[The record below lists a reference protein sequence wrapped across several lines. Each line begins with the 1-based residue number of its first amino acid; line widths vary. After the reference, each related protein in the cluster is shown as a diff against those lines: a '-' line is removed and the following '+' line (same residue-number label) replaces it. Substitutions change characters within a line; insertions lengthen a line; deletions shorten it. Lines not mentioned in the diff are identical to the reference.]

1 MPLAGNS
8 DVMTIAGVV
17 LCLVMLLAPEEN
29 LLRLYGVVLPGMAL
43 VLTNFVITQRFLPQP
58 TDWWSQLVSYL
69 SAIARY
75 FVDEDSAS
83 VVEVED
89 ASRDCSCSVIYTVSV
104 MFLLA
109 VNSILVHLITVGSFT
124 IERITLVTLVNLF
137 VVPCFLKLVGE
148 SQSAVGLANTLVCR
162 AACVGM
168 ELWSTLSLE
177 HMLYTSVRAVC
188 PNNVGVGWMLV
199 ELWQRAR
206 RPLFV
211 SWLLAY
217 SAQFVD
223 SLLAAD
229 LSADLSYVEVMLSTL
244 RRGSWTPMMYLGLCS
259 AVGYLTDAVW
269 KSIYLLVARAAARQ
283 NVTDNGLSEVVT
295 LLYARLLRV
304 LLGISTAD
312 MFTFVIP
319 YLAGLMAVRWIYRG
333 VQPLLLA
340 ADRRTAVAACVA
352 YSATIVALPSLVVA
366 ADKRIHFAGN
376 VFIALRFCVKGA
388 STLIQ
393 CLVRRRCATADDADS
408 IVFVVRVSTR
418 NEDVPKITINN
429 AVNLFFKLQSAFW

>member
-1 MPLAGNS
+1 
-8 DVMTIAGVV
+8 
-17 LCLVMLLAPEEN
+17 
-29 LLRLYGVVLPGMAL
+29 
-43 VLTNFVITQRFLPQP
+43 
-58 TDWWSQLVSYL
+58 
-69 SAIARY
+69 
-75 FVDEDSAS
+75 
-83 VVEVED
+83 
-89 ASRDCSCSVIYTVSV
+89 

-109 VNSILVHLITVGSFT
+109 VNSILVHLITVGSST
-124 IERITLVTLVNLF
+124 VERITLVTLVNLF
-137 VVPCFLKLVGE
+137 VVPCFLELVGE

-168 ELWSTLSLE
+168 ELWSTLSLQ

-283 NVTDNGLSEVVT
+283 NVTDNGQSEVVT
-295 LLYARLLRV
+295 LLQARLLCV

-312 MFTFVIP
+312 MFTFAVP

-352 YSATIVALPSLVVA
+352 YSATIVALPTLVVLGVA
-366 ADKRIHFAGN
+366 ADKRKYLN
-376 VFIALRFCVKGA
+376 LFIALRICVRGA
-388 STLIQ
+388 STLVQ

-418 NEDVPKITINN
+418 DEDVPKIIINN